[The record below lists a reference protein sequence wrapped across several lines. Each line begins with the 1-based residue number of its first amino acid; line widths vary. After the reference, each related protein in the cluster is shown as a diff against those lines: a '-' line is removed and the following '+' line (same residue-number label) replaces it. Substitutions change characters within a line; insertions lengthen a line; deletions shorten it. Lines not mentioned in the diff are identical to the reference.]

1 MKILITGGAGFLG
14 INLGREVLK
23 RKHDLFIFDNLLR
36 KGAKENIKWL
46 ASKGNFSFREGNI
59 ESFKDINEF
68 INKVKP
74 EAIFHLAGQVAMTT
88 SIENPI
94 KDFNINALGSL
105 NLLES
110 VKINLKQTPII
121 YSSTN
126 KVYGDL
132 EDFKYIKSKKR
143 YVCEDYENGFNEKI
157 PLNFHS
163 PYGCSK
169 GSADQYMLD
178 YFRIFDVP
186 TVVFR
191 HSSMYGGRQFSTFD
205 QGWVGWFCD
214 QAIKIR
220 DRKIRNH
227 IAISGNGYQVRD
239 LLHSKDVVDLY
250 FSALE
255 EIETTKGEAFN
266 IGGGVKN
273 SLSLLE
279 LFDYLNHKLDIELN
293 IHHQNIRESD
303 QKVFIADLT
312 KIKSKINWNP
322 KISLK
327 EGLNSQIE
335 WQEQKD

>member
-1 MKILITGGAGFLG
+1 M
-14 INLGREVLK
+14 
-23 RKHDLFIFDNLLR
+23 D
-36 KGAKENIKWL
+36 
-46 ASKGNFSFREGNI
+46 
-59 ESFKDINEF
+59 
-68 INKVKP
+68 
-74 EAIFHLAGQVAMTT
+74 
-88 SIENPI
+88 
-94 KDFNINALGSL
+94 
-105 NLLES
+105 
-110 VKINLKQTPII
+110 
-121 YSSTN
+121 
-126 KVYGDL
+126 
-132 EDFKYIKSKKR
+132 
-143 YVCEDYENGFNEKI
+143 
-157 PLNFHS
+157 FHS

-169 GSADQYMLD
+169 GAADQYVYD
-178 YFRIFDVP
+178 YSRIYGLQVC
-186 TVVFR
+186 VFR

-214 QAIKIR
+214 QAIQIR
-220 DRKIRNH
+220 DRKIKNH

-312 KIKSKINWNP
+312 KIKSKIDWSP

-335 WQEQKD
+335 WQEQKG